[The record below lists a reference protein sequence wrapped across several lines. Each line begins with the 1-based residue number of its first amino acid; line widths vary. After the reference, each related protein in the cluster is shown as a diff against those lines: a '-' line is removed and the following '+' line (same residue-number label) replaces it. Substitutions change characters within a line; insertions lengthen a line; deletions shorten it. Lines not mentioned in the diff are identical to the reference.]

1 LAPSGVD
8 LFDVSEE
15 PSKKNFPE
23 SVSRKSFPTIETV
36 RYRGNTSTE

>member
-15 PSKKNFPE
+15 PSNKNIPE
-23 SVSRKSFPTIETV
+23 SLSHKSFPTIEAV
-36 RYRGNTSTE
+36 RSRGNTLTE